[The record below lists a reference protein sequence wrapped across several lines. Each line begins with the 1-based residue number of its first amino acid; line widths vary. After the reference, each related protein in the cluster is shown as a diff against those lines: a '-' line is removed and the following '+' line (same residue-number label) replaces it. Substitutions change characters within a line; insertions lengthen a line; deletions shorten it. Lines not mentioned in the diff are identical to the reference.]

1 MPTGRNWLYFIYVNL
16 GFALYIAG
24 TYYLSS
30 LQEIKD
36 NWPLYR
42 CNPMYMP
49 LSDNLNEDFTYCV
62 QNITTSFMGYLLQ
75 PLTFITSTLSEMG
88 ANFTVQIDNVRAMF
102 NKIRTFVS
110 SIFQSIFG
118 VFLNI
123 IIEFQKI
130 IIGMK
135 DMVGKT
141 IGILVTLMY
150 VLDGSIKTMNSAW
163 KGPSGQLVR
172 ALGKC
177 FYPLTKVKLQNGKI
191 VAIKDVNL
199 GDVLESG
206 SIVYSTMKIDNV
218 DRNVSLTKG
227 GDALTKGGDALRKEK
242 LYVIKE
248 KGVNKEDIHVTGTH
262 LVFDKRANK
271 FVEVRHYPDAT
282 FSKVSTD
289 YLCCLITS
297 DHKIRIG
304 EEVFWDWEDHFIK
317 KNIN

>member
-1 MPTGRNWLYFIYVNL
+1 MPTGKNWIYFIYVNL
-16 GFALYIAG
+16 GFALYVAG

-88 ANFTVQIDNVRAMF
+88 DSFTVQIDNVRAMF

-110 SIFQSIFG
+110 NIFQSIFG
-118 VFLNI
+118 VFFNI

-150 VLDGSIKTMNSAW
+150 TMDGSIKTMNSAW
-163 KGPSGQLVR
+163 NGPSGQLVR

-177 FYPLTKVKLQNGKI
+177 FYPLTKIKLKNGNI
-191 VAIKDVNL
+191 VAMKDVNL
-199 GDVLESG
+199 GDVLENG
-206 SIVYSTMKIDNV
+206 SIVYSTMKIDNM
-218 DRNVSLTKG
+218 DRNLNLT
-227 GDALTKGGDALRKEK
+227 REK
-242 LYVIKE
+242 LYVIKNN
-248 KGVNKEDIHVTGTH
+248 GVNNESINVTGTH
-262 LVFDKRANK
+262 LVFDKRVNQ
-271 FVEVRHYPDAT
+271 FVQVKNYADAT
-282 FSKVSTD
+282 ISKVTTD
-289 YLCCLITS
+289 YFCCLITS
-297 DHKIRIG
+297 DHIIKIG
-304 EEVFWDWEDHFIK
+304 QEVFWDWEDHFIK
-317 KNIN
+317 KDIN